1 MLTDKKKGFWYIAPL
16 ALVALLAMALPILS
30 ADEETDPFPD
40 RQRPPVNFLEEY
52 HDAHMESQECLACHH
67 KYEDGEN
74 VLDESDL
81 EEDNP
86 DIRCASCHNASSDND
101 PTDPMEA
108 YHRQC
113 MGCHDEL
120 SAKGEET
127 GPSLCGEC
135 HIRQK
140 NKE

>member
-1 MLTDKKKGFWYIAPL
+1 MLADNKKVKGCI
-16 ALVALLAMALPILS
+16 ALLTLMVLSFIALPIFS
-30 ADEETDPFPD
+30 ADQDSDPFPD
-40 RQRPPVNFLEEY
+40 RQRPPVNFLEKY
-52 HDAHMESQECLACHH
+52 HDLHMESQECMACHH

-74 VLDESDL
+74 VLDEGEL

-86 DIRCASCHNASSDND
+86 NIRCASCHNDTTKID
-101 PTDPMEA
+101 LQEA

-113 MGCHDEL
+113 MGCHNEL
-120 SAKGEET
+120 SDKDQKT

-140 NKE
+140 NQE